1 MKAKLS
7 EGLIDQIR
15 KTVIVQD
22 KHLLISDADEVLLN
36 FLPCFENYLQNNS
49 MWYDLKS
56 YALFGN
62 IKNKVS
68 NESISNEDVLFH
80 LENFFKNRSRQID
93 FVKDSIKS
101 LNKLI
106 NILNFQ
112 IIILTNIPFKYLED
126 RKACFRDNGLE
137 LPIIAGNGPKG
148 LVIKELV
155 KSYNGKI
162 FFIDD
167 LAPHIISSKLEVKRA
182 KTIHYISDE
191 RLSTLAKTPKEA
203 DFRANSWKEIYNF
216 IKDEIKR

>member
-93 FVKDSIKS
+93 FVKDSINS
-101 LNKLI
+101 LNNLV
-106 NILNFQ
+106 NRLNCLFFSLEYNYQ
-112 IIILTNIPFKYLED
+112 ELQPQSLHNFYL
-126 RKACFRDNGLE
+126 FL
-137 LPIIAGNGPKG
+137 
-148 LVIKELV
+148 
-155 KSYNGKI
+155 KSY
-162 FFIDD
+162 
-167 LAPHIISSKLEVKRA
+167 LLISSSIKL
-182 KTIHYISDE
+182 YISFQLFARKSASFGVFASLE
-191 RLSTLAKTPKEA
+191 SLS
-203 DFRANSWKEIYNF
+203 SEI
-216 IKDEIKR
+216 

>member
-7 EGLIDQIR
+7 EGLIDQIS
-15 KTVIVQD
+15 KTIVVQD

-36 FLPCFENYLQNNS
+36 FLPCFENYLQDNS

-62 IKNKVS
+62 IKNKIT
-68 NESISNEDVLFH
+68 NDSISNEDVLFH
-80 LENFFKNRSRQID
+80 LENFFKNKSRHID
-93 FVKDSIKS
+93 FVKDSIYS

-106 NILNFQ
+106 NKLNFQ

-155 KSYNGKI
+155 KSFNGNI
-162 FFIDD
+162 FLLMTWLLILF
-167 LAPHIISSKLEVKRA
+167 LQNLK
-182 KTIHYISDE
+182 
-191 RLSTLAKTPKEA
+191 
-203 DFRANSWKEIYNF
+203 
-216 IKDEIKR
+216 